1 MSIKIDK
8 LRLQF
13 QDKELFCVSHEF
25 AKQQIHLI
33 KGASGCGKSS
43 LLRLIAGL
51 SPAHSGKILINDA
64 PILDQ
69 QKHRLQC
76 QYLFQQAVI
85 FPGTVRENLLYP
97 FEFNDLNPPS
107 DLKDQVNNIFP
118 EKISLDQ
125 DAKVLS
131 VGQKQRLALL
141 RALLIKPEYLLCDE
155 VTSGLDES
163 SRKITEELIIEFCTH
178 GGTVIFITHVDSSF
192 VDFENR
198 IELEMN
204 DGILRRAL

>member
-1 MSIKIDK
+1 MSIRIKD
-8 LRLQF
+8 LSLEF
-13 QDKELFCVSHEF
+13 QNKELFCVSHEF

-51 SPAHSGKILINDA
+51 SPAHSGQIFIDNE
-64 PILDQ
+64 PISDQ
-69 QKHRLQC
+69 RKHRLQC
-76 QYLFQQAVI
+76 QYLFQQAII

-97 FEFNDLNPPS
+97 FEFNELPPPTDLE
-107 DLKDQVNNIFP
+107 DQVNSIFP
-118 EKISLDQ
+118 EKVSLDQ

-141 RALLIKPEYLLCDE
+141 RALLLKPDYLLCDE

-163 SRKITEELIIEFCTH
+163 SRKITEELIIQFCNN
-178 GGTVIFITHVDSSF
+178 GGTVLFITHVESSF
-192 VDFENR
+192 ENFDKR
-198 IELEMN
+198 IGLEMSE
-204 DGILRRAL
+204 GSIRKSL